1 MWTIHTLQATQQQS
15 LGELGE
21 VRAEVEQ
28 GKITETSI
36 EEEEE
41 EEGSD
46 KEKQRGGGEGGRF
59 EEGEG
64 ELELSHSQRMNR
76 ELDAASS
83 MLEKVTESLFAMEE
97 VAPATGPGGRRSQ
110 LYSDQDDNHSVV
122 NGHETA
128 EPAGEAVKVEK
139 RVQKDWHKSRHSTM
153 SASIS
158 EPDLTQVHMTSL

>member
-1 MWTIHTLQATQQQS
+1 MAIHTLQATQQQS

-41 EEGSD
+41 EEEGSD
-46 KEKQRGGGEGGRF
+46 KKGGGEGGRF

-97 VAPATGPGGRRSQ
+97 VAPATGPRGRRSQ
-110 LYSDQDDNHSVV
+110 LYSDRDDNHSPVV

-128 EPAGEAVKVEK
+128 EPAGEAVEVEK
-139 RVQKDWHKSRHSTM
+139 REQKDWQQSRHSTM